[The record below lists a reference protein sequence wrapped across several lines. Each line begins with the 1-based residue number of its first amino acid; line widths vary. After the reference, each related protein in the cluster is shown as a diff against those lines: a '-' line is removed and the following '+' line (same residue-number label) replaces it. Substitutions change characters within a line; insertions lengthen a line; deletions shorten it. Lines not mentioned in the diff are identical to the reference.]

1 MKPLSPRLF
10 DLSAIGLSGLCLVH
24 CLALPVLAAILPV
37 FGSWARAEWVH
48 AVFIAIAAPLSAGAL
63 WLNSRGERRPMGLYI
78 AALAGL
84 ALLALGA
91 GGWPKPA
98 LETPITVAGSL
109 TPGQRAPVELAPSPP
124 PPLPCGHGGVRG
136 AGDPARRSRLSA
148 GSKRKTGIPSFASR
162 SKCPW

>member
-91 GGWPKPA
+91 GGRPKPS

-109 TPGQRAPVELAPSPP
+109 TLVGAHLWNWRHRHHCHVHAPAAESEAQ
-124 PPLPCGHGGVRG
+124 
-136 AGDPARRSRLSA
+136 AIQPAEVA
-148 GSKRKTGIPSFASR
+148 
-162 SKCPW
+162 